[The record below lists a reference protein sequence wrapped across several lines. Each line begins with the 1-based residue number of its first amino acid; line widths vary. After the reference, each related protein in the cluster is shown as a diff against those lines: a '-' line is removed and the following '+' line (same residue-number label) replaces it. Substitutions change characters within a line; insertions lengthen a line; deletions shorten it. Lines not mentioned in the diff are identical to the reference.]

1 MAADVKI
8 RTELTLDSKGSESGL
23 DALKSKFGALDGER
37 SKAQAGF
44 GDWSRTAHDVLAVV
58 GTNLSQIVDRV
69 RATGAAFIDAGSA
82 AESGDQAIAA
92 LISSA
97 QGKNFDESIRA
108 AEDLGDRL
116 DDVAIKAGVS
126 GQALGDA
133 YQVVVERTGA
143 SAEGIAKATAASQS
157 LAVVSA
163 KLGKDVGAITSEYSL
178 MGEGILRTKGQLFQL
193 LQSTGIF
200 GDKTKGAAEQWG
212 KLTEEKRAELLD
224 YGLQRLSGQMAKMPA
239 TFRQAEA
246 SFENMV
252 RIGKEEIGQPLIEE
266 LTPAFQDA
274 TKELRAMRPDIQE
287 LGKLLAREVG
297 AGIREGGR
305 MMREAL
311 SWIREHKGEIAADIK
326 AAADA
331 VTGAFKFVLAHKAE
345 IAIAFGAGALLKAG
359 PGGVAGFGGA
369 IASGAGAVAGAV
381 PGALKNADVFM
392 NKLPAALYSS
402 GPLLIAFSAAIV
414 GVGLAAWQASKLLD
428 DLDDAYDTQLG
439 GLKKLQEAAEEG
451 NLAKVEDS
459 AKIMSSLDAAA
470 GRMNPKLQEFY
481 NSVVRLAEAKQL
493 ARADD
498 AAMLQRQIELGR
510 RSSEQAFGMQQGGD
524 VGAAQNQAANS
535 VAILINAYN
544 QATQQ
549 GNSAMALM
557 AAQTIGQSALLK
569 DAFLK
574 SSTEIEG
581 GIDAMASMLMASGG
595 SFGSFATQLRSKAAT
610 PPAPKISM
618 PGARIEIKQDFRRAD
633 PDAVAIT
640 FRRLGREVDRRAG
653 ARYPGIFG

>member
-8 RTELTLDSKGSESGL
+8 RTELSLDGKASE
-23 DALKSKFGALDGER
+23 GALDSLKAKFQQTDSAAEGARRTFGEWT
-37 SKAQAGF
+37 A
-44 GDWSRTAHDVLAVV
+44 TAHNVAAIV

-92 LISSA
+92 LISTA

-108 AEDLGDRL
+108 AQDLGDRL
-116 DDVAIKAGVS
+116 DEIAIKAGVS
-126 GQALGDA
+126 GDALGNA
-133 YQVVVERTGA
+133 YQVVIERTGA
-143 SAEGIAKATAASQS
+143 TAEGIAKATSAAQS
-157 LAVVSA
+157 LALVSA

-178 MGEGILRTKGQLFQL
+178 MGEGMLRTKGQLFQL

-200 GDKTKGAAEQWG
+200 GDKTKGAAEAWG

-224 YGLQRLSGQMAKMPA
+224 YGLQRLSGQMAKMPP
-239 TFRQAEA
+239 TFKQAEA
-246 SFENMV
+246 SFENMM
-252 RIGKEEIGQPLIEE
+252 RIAKEEIGQPLIEE
-266 LTPAFQDA
+266 LTPAFQDV
-274 TKELRAMRPDIQE
+274 TKELVAMRPDIQE

-311 SWIREHKGEIAADIK
+311 SWIREHKGEIAADIR

-331 VTGAFKFVLAHKAE
+331 ITGAFKFVLAHKAE
-345 IAIAFGAGALLKAG
+345 IAIAFGAGALALKGQAV
-359 PGGVAGFGGA
+359 GGAITGAAGA
-369 IASGAGAVAGAV
+369 IASAAPGAVKGA
-381 PGALKNADVFM
+381 ALFGTN
-392 NKLPAALYSS
+392 LPATIASSAPALA
-402 GPLLIAFSAAIV
+402 AFSAAIA
-414 GVGLAAWQASKLLD
+414 GVGLAAWQASKLLSEV
-428 DLDDAYDTQLG
+428 DDANDTYTG
-439 GLKKLQEAAEEG
+439 GLNKLLEDAKAG
-451 NLAKVEDS
+451 NANVEDS
-459 AKIMSSLDAAA
+459 ARVMAELDLAA
-470 GRMNPKLQEFY
+470 GRMNPRLREFY
-481 NSVVRLAEAKQL
+481 EGVVRLAEAKQMMQVE
-493 ARADD
+493 D
-498 AAMLQRQIELGR
+498 AAMLQRQIEMGKR
-510 RSSEQAFGMQQGGD
+510 AGEQAYGIQQGGD
-524 VGAAQNQAANS
+524 MAAAQNQAANS

-569 DAFLK
+569 EAFLS

-581 GIDAMASMLMASGG
+581 GIDAMASMLLASGG
-595 SFGSFATQLRSKAAT
+595 SFGSFAAQLRSKAAT

-618 PGARIEIKQDFRRAD
+618 PGARIEIKQDFRKAD

-640 FRRLGREVDRRAG
+640 FRRLGREVDRRSS